1 MADEKSTK
9 PREMVHKSQALCAE
23 WLHQLRR
30 ARQGMPDSPDPERA
44 ERELHDA
51 VMLYWEQI
59 KRFRNREHIE
69 TEWYEEPVFDELA
82 LDELAAKR
90 LTTQERA
97 VTRTDPMTNSEETVT
112 VEEPWQ
118 LTPVQARQV
127 FDQLDA
133 CAHKLGFDAE
143 PVEIRKTFGY
153 EEVDAEEVAQSEF
166 GPQPVEIPEGG
177 DD

>member
-59 KRFRNREHIE
+59 KRFRRNGHIE
-69 TEWYEEPVFDELA
+69 ERWHSEPVFDGLTLQDLA
-82 LDELAAKR
+82 EKR
-90 LTTQERA
+90 LTTEERV

-112 VEEPWQ
+112 VDEPWQ
-118 LTPVQARQV
+118 LTPIHARQV
-127 FDQLDA
+127 FDALDT
-133 CAHKLGFDAE
+133 CAHALGFDAAAERIADETGAGVDDE
-143 PVEIRKTFGY
+143 PDADQMGY
-153 EEVDAEEVAQSEF
+153 LNSEVDVNVTS
-166 GPQPVEIPEGG
+166 
-177 DD
+177 D